1 MLKLRIILKIL
12 IIFFLNLNYLYSHHK
27 DGLLEKIIE
36 VNLDKDKITILN
48 ENCAYKAEQINEP
61 KNNLSDKKVG
71 PPTEE
76 EKKENL
82 DSTTKSWKISSYHET
97 QGRPLETVFP
107 ENIIILK
114 KIKKDDQLNWDFNP
128 DDKLSEILSKLCL
141 HSTDK
146 EISNKIDEDL
156 FTKIA
161 EANNLKKSTDK
172 ITDEIYENGII
183 IPEEVGSLI
192 VHYPDFLDKD
202 LKKIERLKEEKKQ
215 RDTENKWVDENKS
228 DILAKAESYK
238 KRQDDLIKELNKK
251 LQKNEVEFSNLQK
264 NFDTV
269 NRNVKKL
276 IEINI
281 QNKTNEQVAKAFGEL
296 FDLKEEY
303 LVDNEKIENISNEI
317 KNLQN
322 NINNYFKSNNLAT
335 ISKIIANIETAKS
348 RKKLENLEEEVSKL
362 RDLNV
367 KSTEDQIE
375 LNLKNIN
382 EYNAKIDEIESKR
395 LEVLELDKQASSS
408 FNYFNLIFYVI
419 GFILIAGVITF
430 IFLQKRK
437 IESLT
442 QATDSAG
449 KKFSELEGQ
458 LRTTSQRIESVNIA
472 NNSLSNVSTKT
483 TNINNQTQE
492 QITIN
497 KFDELVSDYFESIDD
512 FSKVASLKEKWNG
525 QALSRKERQDGSK
538 TILIFSSRAF
548 EKSEIWCL
556 NFEDKFF
563 AFPGSSVK
571 NNMAVYMNLDYEK
584 AQRDFK
590 GVFVV
595 SSGTNYSTEP
605 AIIKKT
611 GASFIVERTGKLV
624 FPS

>member
-1 MLKLRIILKIL
+1 M
-12 IIFFLNLNYLYSHHK
+12 
-27 DGLLEKIIE
+27 
-36 VNLDKDKITILN
+36 
-48 ENCAYKAEQINEP
+48 
-61 KNNLSDKKVG
+61 
-71 PPTEE
+71 
-76 EKKENL
+76 
-82 DSTTKSWKISSYHET
+82 
-97 QGRPLETVFP
+97 
-107 ENIIILK
+107 
-114 KIKKDDQLNWDFNP
+114 
-128 DDKLSEILSKLCL
+128 
-141 HSTDK
+141 
-146 EISNKIDEDL
+146 
-156 FTKIA
+156 
-161 EANNLKKSTDK
+161 
-172 ITDEIYENGII
+172 
-183 IPEEVGSLI
+183 
-192 VHYPDFLDKD
+192 
-202 LKKIERLKEEKKQ
+202 
-215 RDTENKWVDENKS
+215 
-228 DILAKAESYK
+228 
-238 KRQDDLIKELNKK
+238 
-251 LQKNEVEFSNLQK
+251 QK

-303 LVDNEKIENISNEI
+303 LVDNKKIENISNEI
-317 KNLQN
+317 KKIQN
-322 NINNYFKSNNLAT
+322 EINNYYKSNNIAT
-335 ISKIIANIETAKS
+335 ISKFIANIETAKS
-348 RKKLENLEEEVSKL
+348 RKELENLEEKVSKL
-362 RDLNV
+362 KDLNV

-525 QALSRKERQDGSK
+525 QALSKKERQDGSK

-595 SSGTNYSTEP
+595 SSGTNYSIEP

>member
-1 MLKLRIILKIL
+1 ML
-12 IIFFLNLNYLYSHHK
+12 
-27 DGLLEKIIE
+27 
-36 VNLDKDKITILN
+36 
-48 ENCAYKAEQINEP
+48 A
-61 KNNLSDKKVG
+61 
-71 PPTEE
+71 
-76 EKKENL
+76 
-82 DSTTKSWKISSYHET
+82 
-97 QGRPLETVFP
+97 
-107 ENIIILK
+107 
-114 KIKKDDQLNWDFNP
+114 FNRQRNF
-128 DDKLSEILSKLCL
+128 KQNRWRS
-141 HSTDK
+141 
-146 EISNKIDEDL
+146 
-156 FTKIA
+156 FYKIA

-322 NINNYFKSNNLAT
+322 NINNFFKSNNLAT
-335 ISKIIANIETAKS
+335 ISKIIANIETTKS

-408 FNYFNLIFYVI
+408 FNYFNLILYVL
-419 GFILIAGVITF
+419 GFILIVGVITF

-458 LRTTSQRIESVNIA
+458 LRTTSQRIESVNTA

-595 SSGTNYSTEP
+595 SSGTNYSIEP

>member
-1 MLKLRIILKIL
+1 M
-12 IIFFLNLNYLYSHHK
+12 
-27 DGLLEKIIE
+27 
-36 VNLDKDKITILN
+36 
-48 ENCAYKAEQINEP
+48 
-61 KNNLSDKKVG
+61 
-71 PPTEE
+71 
-76 EKKENL
+76 
-82 DSTTKSWKISSYHET
+82 
-97 QGRPLETVFP
+97 
-107 ENIIILK
+107 
-114 KIKKDDQLNWDFNP
+114 
-128 DDKLSEILSKLCL
+128 

-228 DILAKAESYK
+228 DILAKAKSYK
-238 KRQDDLIKELNKK
+238 KRQDDLIIELNKK

-322 NINNYFKSNNLAT
+322 NINNYLNNLAT
-335 ISKIIANIETAKS
+335 ISKIIANIENTKS

-497 KFDELVSDYFESIDD
+497 KFDELVSDYFEFIDD